1 MLDVTAC
8 ATNSLE
14 TRIPCHDDRELG
26 QVVVVI
32 TVEVDI
38 KRREEYEF
46 MYRHCCG
53 CDQILV
59 NYTSLPIRTGGRDIS
74 LTGRSH

>member
-1 MLDVTAC
+1 MLDVTTC

-46 MYRHCCG
+46 VYRHCCG
-53 CDQILV
+53 CDQIPV
-59 NYTSLPIRTGGRDIS
+59 NYTSLPIRMGGEGIS
-74 LTGRSH
+74 RTSHSC